1 MFFKPPCCRGQAGK
15 RAEGKK
21 VGAGLREKN
30 ECVLASRS
38 VIVYQTAMD
47 TCSASFRVIRP
58 AFAGESARALFS
70 NLLLLGLSGDR
81 RAR

>member
-21 VGAGLREKN
+21 ANLREKN
-30 ECVLASRS
+30 DCVLASRF
-38 VIVYQTAMD
+38 VIVYQTAMV
-47 TCSASFRVIRP
+47 TCSASFRVMHP